1 MNTSRLLAVSALTA
15 GLLGAGAC
23 QLEDD
28 EPREQAEEPQAVGA
42 CVYEN
47 PFSKAEECK
56 LYVGQTFTPE
66 TAATDCSSYVFGAP
80 GAFTEGGTCEYPE
93 TLGTCIVEDGTAYEY
108 ALVFP
113 GDDPSDC
120 ASTRNGCEVFAKGRF
135 EPSALCEGAGGGGG
149 GAGSVFVQPYLEC
162 KDPLEAPEGQ
172 SADGQVCTWTL
183 ISASTEEG
191 RRYQDYASC
200 EDVLTQRPYYASPPA
215 ATTLPDDARLG
226 DAAYLAEVAW
236 AREQVE
242 ASACIC
248 CHSTGLAPNGPS
260 QWFVEAEGIWL
271 DSISDSG
278 LAMMAGLADSS
289 AFGAFPPEE
298 NNGFDRTLLGVPTTD
313 NARMQALLLGEW
325 ERRGFSPEDAA
336 DIPAFGGPLVDQRE
350 YEPVACVDGEGVDA
364 EGRLIW
370 SGGDARYLYVLE
382 PGSENP
388 GVPPNLDEPA
398 GTLWLAD
405 VPTLSP
411 AFSSGVALGELR
423 GDMRTRVPA
432 GAAPSALSSGETYV
446 LYVLADIGIPLARCL
461 FEAP

>member
-1 MNTSRLLAVSALTA
+1 MNNSRLLAVSALTA

-28 EPREQAEEPQAVGA
+28 EPSEQAEEPQAVGA

-113 GDDPSDC
+113 GDDPSAC

-149 GAGSVFVQPYLEC
+149 GGGSVFVQPYLEC

-200 EDVLTQRPYYASPPA
+200 EDVLTQRPYYPSPPA
-215 ATTLPDDARLG
+215 ATTPPNDARLA
-226 DAAYLAEVAW
+226 DTEYLAEVAW

-271 DSISDSG
+271 G
-278 LAMMAGLADSS
+278 GVVARVGVAD
-289 AFGAFPPEE
+289 
-298 NNGFDRTLLGVPTTD
+298 
-313 NARMQALLLGEW
+313 
-325 ERRGFSPEDAA
+325 DAHA
-336 DIPAFGGPLVDQRE
+336 
-350 YEPVACVDGEGVDA
+350 GVDREHA
-364 EGRLIW
+364 LEARAAASVPSATMTMPACSELPMPTPPPWWKLTHDAPPAQFASALRIAQ
-370 SGGDARYLYVLE
+370 SAIASEPSFMASVSRNGDATE
-382 PGSENP
+382 PQS
-388 GVPPNLDEPA
+388 
-398 GTLWLAD
+398 
-405 VPTLSP
+405 
-411 AFSSGVALGELR
+411 R
-423 GDMRTRVPA
+423 
-432 GAAPSALSSGETYV
+432 
-446 LYVLADIGIPLARCL
+446 
-461 FEAP
+461 